1 MLWTKVAIN
10 QSFCTAETRKG
21 RRSDDPNYETKRED
35 RHRTHVSLAQDPRI
49 EPMLACGYFTGQ
61 NENDDVTTKD
71 LPRALLKTN
80 K

>member
-1 MLWTKVAIN
+1 MLWTKGAIN
-10 QSFCTAETRKG
+10 QSFYKAETRKG

-35 RHRTHVSLAQDPRI
+35 RHQTHVSLAQDPRI
-49 EPMLACGYFTGQ
+49 EPMLACGYFTRQ

>member
-1 MLWTKVAIN
+1 MLWTKSAIN
-10 QSFCTAETRKG
+10 RSFYTPETRKG
-21 RRSDDPNYETKRED
+21 RGSNDLNYETKRED
-35 RHRTHVSLAQDPRI
+35 RHRTNVSLAQDPRI
-49 EPMLACGYFTGQ
+49 EPMLACGYFTRQ